1 MQKIELHYDWLIN
14 ASDADRAAVPLRNNL
29 MTLLHAVRAC
39 GSIGAAAKELK
50 LSYRHVWGELKKWEQ
65 LLGRDL
71 IVWDKGQPARL
82 SIFGDKLLWTER
94 QTQARIAPQIETIRA
109 DMERAMSLALD
120 PEAHVLSMHAS
131 HDDALSAFRDYTA
144 RQGLHLDLKFN
155 GSLDALRDLNEGR
168 CTIAGFHTLS
178 DVPTQSH
185 IAKTY
190 KPLLKPGLHKLIG
203 FVSRQQGLIVAQ
215 GNPLNLHTLDDVV
228 RQQARFANRAPGTGT
243 RVLLDHWLQSNQH
256 KTTAVKG
263 YQTIESSHA
272 AVAEQVSAGQAD
284 VGLGNAWAA
293 IKRGLTFVPWVNE
306 HYYFV
311 CLKSAIDDPAI
322 RKMQTA
328 LRAPEWHQ
336 LMAGLPG
343 YQALRPGEVLS
354 LQKEFA
360 WWHYKTP
367 KK

>member
-14 ASDADRAAVPLRNNL
+14 ASDTDRAEMPLRNDL
-29 MTLLHAVRAC
+29 MTLLQAVRSC
-39 GSIGAAAKELK
+39 GSIGAAAKALK
-50 LSYRHVWGELKKWEQ
+50 LSYRHVWGELKKWEH
-65 LLGRDL
+65 LLGREL

-109 DMERAMSLALD
+109 DLERAMSLALD
-120 PEAHVLSMHAS
+120 PQAHVLSLHAS
-131 HDDALSAFRDYTA
+131 HDDALSVFRDYAA

-155 GSLDALRDLNEGR
+155 GSLDALRDLNDGR

-178 DVPTQSH
+178 DVSTQSH

-203 FVSRQQGLIVAQ
+203 FASRQQGLILAP
-215 GNPLNLHTLDDVV
+215 GNPLNLNSLAEVV
-228 RQQARFANRAPGTGT
+228 AQQARFANRAPGTGT
-243 RVLLDHWLQSNQH
+243 RVLLDHWLKAQKLSS
-256 KTTAVKG
+256 TAILG
-263 YQTIESSHA
+263 YDTVENSHA
-272 AVAEQVSAGQAD
+272 AVAERVAAGKAD
-284 VGLGNAWAA
+284 VGLGNQWAA
-293 IKRGLTFVPWVNE
+293 TKRGLSFVPWVNE

-311 CLKSAIDDPAI
+311 CLKSAVDDPAI
-322 RKMQTA
+322 LKMQEA
-328 LRAPEWHQ
+328 LHAPEWQ
-336 LMAGLPG
+336 RLLAGLQG
-343 YQALRPGEVLS
+343 YHEHHPGEVLS

-360 WWHYKTP
+360 WWHYKLP